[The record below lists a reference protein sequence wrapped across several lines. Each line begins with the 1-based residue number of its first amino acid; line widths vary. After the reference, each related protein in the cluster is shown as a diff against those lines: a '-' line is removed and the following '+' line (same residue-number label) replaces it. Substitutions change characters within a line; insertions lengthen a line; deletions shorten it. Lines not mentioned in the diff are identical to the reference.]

1 MFTLATQLK
10 IEAKGYE
17 EKNLSKET
25 IGGIYMNYEAIEQEL
40 AELPLYIY
48 AWVDPQSLEFSD
60 RVRHICQTECAM
72 YGKSWACPP
81 GVGSVETCQEKC
93 MRYKNCLMIATV
105 TEVPDIADINQTLAT
120 RADHEDITNQVG
132 GFFREQGVELCAVH
146 RVLRHLPPVRHF
158 RRSPLPPPGT
168 DAPLRGK
175 SGHQHYSHAGA
186 LRDRVPV
193 RGQCCDV
200 DFFAAFLKKCRGSA
214 VSMRRCPDF
223 FVFAY

>member
-1 MFTLATQLK
+1 MNQEIL
-10 IEAKGYE
+10 E
-17 EKNLSKET
+17 EK
-25 IGGIYMNYEAIEQEL
+25 L
-40 AELPLYIY
+40 AELPLYCY
-48 AWVDPQSLEFSD
+48 RFFDPQELEFSQ
-60 RVRHICQTECAM
+60 RVRWICEHECPM

-81 GVGSVETCQEKC
+81 GVGSVETCQERC

-120 RADHEDITNQVG
+120 RTDHEDITNQVG
-132 GFFREQGVELCAVH
+132 GFFREQCGTIYPVH
-146 RVLRHLPPVRHF
+146 GILRYLPPVRH
-158 RRSPLPPPGT
+158 RGRPALPPSGA

-200 DFFAAFLKKCRGSA
+200 DFFAAFLKNTGAAPYPCGAAPNFSA
-214 VSMRRCPDF
+214 SPIDKGKKAVYTDINK
-223 FVFAY
+223 

>member
-1 MFTLATQLK
+1 MNQEIL
-10 IEAKGYE
+10 E
-17 EKNLSKET
+17 EK
-25 IGGIYMNYEAIEQEL
+25 L
-40 AELPLYIY
+40 AELPLYCY
-48 AWVDPQSLEFSD
+48 QFFDPQELEFSQ
-60 RVRHICQTECAM
+60 RVRWICEHECPM

-93 MRYKNCLMIATV
+93 MRHKNCLMIATV
-105 TEVPDIADINQTLAT
+105 TEVPDIADITQTLAT
-120 RADHEDITNQVG
+120 RTDHEDITNQVG
-132 GFFREQGVELCAVH
+132 GFFREQGVEPYILSTESCAICPRCASSGPGGGGVYPLH
-146 RVLRHLPPVRHF
+146 GGLRYMRALRLPRGAVPV
-158 RRSPLPPPGT
+158 PGA